1 MSGSTARKVQPFTIS
16 TKLSLPKC
24 AAEFSADSC
33 PGIALASALDGR
45 RGLRAGLEQRISLY
59 LAQARAGPREQ
70 PRGTGSGT
78 GAGPAGGGEE
88 ERVSRGALARSIK
101 RITLSNWHGGDA
113 GAPRDPARVGGERNH
128 NNNNSGAGTA
138 HVKVSAPRVRPCGR
152 GAGSRG
158 CRDGCCAPLRFWRA
172 RGSGPAGAGLSPG
185 LRKERGSALGVRL
198 RAGSRELAPPPPP
211 RFDRRGNRGREK
223 GSDSRRPGRGRCP
236 PPGAGRGLAAALRA
250 PTRRRREPRV
260 RGRGSRCGA
269 TAARGSPFAAGQR
282 RESRAALC
290 QPLSALPIK
299 ARRSRAAPPGTRT
312 APGSGRGLPAL
323 I

>member
-211 RFDRRGNRGREK
+211 ALTGGETE
-223 GSDSRRPGRGRCP
+223 
-236 PPGAGRGLAAALRA
+236 AGRREVTHGGRDEAAAPPRERDGAWRPPSAPQPGGAESPACVDGDPAAVRPRLAAAA
-250 PTRRRREPRV
+250 SRRD
-260 RGRGSRCGA
+260 S
-269 TAARGSPFAAGQR
+269 AG
-282 RESRAALC
+282 RAAQRSASRSLHC
-290 QPLSALPIK
+290 Q
-299 ARRSRAAPPGTRT
+299 
-312 APGSGRGLPAL
+312 
-323 I
+323 

>member
-158 CRDGCCAPLRFWRA
+158 WRDGCCAPLRFWRA

-236 PPGAGRGLAAALRA
+236 PRERDEAWRPPSAPQPGGAESPACVDGDPAAVRPRLAAAA
-250 PTRRRREPRV
+250 SRRD
-260 RGRGSRCGA
+260 S
-269 TAARGSPFAAGQR
+269 AG
-282 RESRAALC
+282 RAAQRSASRSLHC
-290 QPLSALPIK
+290 Q
-299 ARRSRAAPPGTRT
+299 
-312 APGSGRGLPAL
+312 
-323 I
+323 

>member
-158 CRDGCCAPLRFWRA
+158 WRDGCCAPLRFWRA

-211 RFDRRGNRGREK
+211 PALTGGETE
-223 GSDSRRPGRGRCP
+223 
-236 PPGAGRGLAAALRA
+236 AGR
-250 PTRRRREPRV
+250 REV
-260 RGRGSRCGA
+260 THGGRDEA
-269 TAARGSPFAAGQR
+269 
-282 RESRAALC
+282 
-290 QPLSALPIK
+290 
-299 ARRSRAAPPGTRT
+299 AAPPGSGTGPGGRPPRPNPAAPRAPRAWTGIPLRCDRGSRQPLRGGT
-312 APGSGRGLPAL
+312 APGEPRSALPAAL
-323 I
+323 CIANKGQAEPRRSPRHAYSSG